1 VTADRCYIDIYWEKP
16 DDNGFP
22 ILSYFVEVQAYI
34 NNFFSLTCGTDFS
47 ETSCRVSMNVLRAE
61 PYNLRAGDPVVVRV
75 SAENRNGFSTA
86 SPADENSNV
95 SIFDVPE

>member
-1 VTADRCYIDIYWEKP
+1 
-16 DDNGFP
+16 
-22 ILSYFVEVQAYI
+22 
-34 NNFFSLTCGTDFS
+34 
-47 ETSCRVSMNVLRAE
+47 MNVLRAE